1 VSGKSGS
8 VKEDLRTQMEKVGS
22 SYTFSGP
29 TIIYC
34 PTKKITSDVAN
45 IVKGKL
51 CRVCRYREIV
61 FFVLLR
67 LLKPEGIVRAQERS
81 LMVLSNP
88 EGLS

>member
-1 VSGKSGS
+1 MSGKSGS

-51 CRVCRYREIV
+51 SRVCRYRDNAR
-61 FFVLLR
+61 FF
-67 LLKPEGIVRAQERS
+67 RAFTSAEARR
-81 LMVLSNP
+81 NR
-88 EGLS
+88 